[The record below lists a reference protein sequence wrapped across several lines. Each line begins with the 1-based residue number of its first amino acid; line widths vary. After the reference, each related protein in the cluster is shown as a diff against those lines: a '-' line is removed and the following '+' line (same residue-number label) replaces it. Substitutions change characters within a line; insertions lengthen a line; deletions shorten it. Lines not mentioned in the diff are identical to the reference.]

1 MNARPLSSKER
12 ALLASAIEGCGRS
25 LELLAAKLSSGEL
38 LTAKEAEM
46 LRNAVGDELARTGVD
61 AELGAINDR
70 GRRLDELIDR
80 IGELSTL
87 YERE

>member
-1 MNARPLSSKER
+1 MNARPVSSKER